1 TFTNS
6 FISSYSSPFFYLP
19 LNTMIHMFLSL
30 TKSMLHIII
39 WMLFVIPSCVFSTNE
54 LRDRCS
60 QPFRCGDQ
68 TGLSYPFWTSGREDC
83 GHPEFKVE
91 CSGGFAEVSITSV
104 KYRILEA
111 NYTSGIIRLARSDF
125 IGGLC
130 PKDLLNAT
138 FDERVVTLAPTTEF
152 LTIYH
157 NCSRAFPQ
165 YVSTYVGALPCGD
178 GDGDDDD
185 TISYYVTTN
194 FSSPL
199 LNGIR
204 GQLEDFGL
212 SCKTVS
218 IRVSAGP
225 LLDTLRNSRS
235 QENLQRALAE
245 GFQLGLNQEC
255 SSCLASNGACG
266 FNQNSGGF
274 VCYCVDETNNRTCSS
289 RKKGIV
295 VACVLLVAILIAAG
309 LFCLIRRRKKIQA
322 AQHLSKGLPI
332 TSSASSRETS
342 SYPTSTTVSSSSNHS
357 LLPSISYITNASTY
371 FGVQVFSY
379 EELEEATENFSREL
393 GNGGFG
399 TVYYGVLKD
408 GRAVAVKRLYERSLK
423 RVEQFKNEIDIL
435 KSLKH
440 TNLVILYG
448 CTSRHSTELLL
459 VYEYISNGTLA
470 DHLHGDR
477 AEARPICWPVRLN
490 IAIETASALSFL
502 HKSGIIHRDVKTTNI
517 LLDDKSTV
525 KVADFGLSRLF
536 SMDQT
541 HVSTAPQGTP
551 GYVDPEY
558 YQCYRLNEK
567 SDVYSFGVVLAE
579 LISSKEAVDITRHRH
594 DINLANMAVSKIQN
608 NAVHELLDPSL
619 GFSKDPEVKRMM
631 VSVAELAF
639 RCLQQEREGR
649 PSMDEIVEILKGIKG
664 ENRVTPPPDVVD
676 IEVSGEDD
684 VGLLR
689 HSVPPPVSPD
699 TDKWTSSSDTAASS
713 F

>member
-1 TFTNS
+1 MCIGCSTTHRLGS
-6 FISSYSSPFFYLP
+6 
-19 LNTMIHMFLSL
+19 NTLKLLRFRPQH
-30 TKSMLHIII
+30 
-39 WMLFVIPSCVFSTNE
+39 LFE
-54 LRDRCS
+54 
-60 QPFRCGDQ
+60 
-68 TGLSYPFWTSGREDC
+68 
-83 GHPEFKVE
+83 
-91 CSGGFAEVSITSV
+91 
-104 KYRILEA
+104 
-111 NYTSGIIRLARSDF
+111 RSDF

-130 PKDLLNAT
+130 PKDILNAT
-138 FDERVVTLAPTTEF
+138 FDESVLKVSPTTEL

-157 NCSRAFPQ
+157 DCNRPVPQ
-165 YVSTYVGALPCGD
+165 YNSTYVGDLICGD

-185 TISYYVTTN
+185 TISYYVTRN
-194 FSSPL
+194 LSSPVL
-199 LNGIR
+199 DGIR
-204 GQLEDFGL
+204 GQLDEFGF
-212 SCKTVS
+212 SCKSVN
-218 IRVSAGP
+218 IRVSGGP
-225 LLDTLRNSRS
+225 WLDALQKNRTRD
-235 QENLQRALAE
+235 NLQKALAE
-245 GFQLGLNQEC
+245 GFQLGLNQDC
-255 SSCLASNGACG
+255 SACLASEGACG
-266 FNQNSGGF
+266 FNRNSGGF
-274 VCYCVDETNNRTCSS
+274 VCYCIDEANNRTCSS
-289 RKKGIV
+289 RKKDKAGISFGTIAGIV
-295 VACVLLVAILIAAG
+295 AACVLLVAILVAG
-309 LFCLIRRRKKIQA
+309 GVFCIFRRRKKTHA
-322 AQHLSKGLPI
+322 TQHMSKGLPI
-332 TSSASSRETS
+332 TSTSSRETS
-342 SYPTSTTVSSSSNHS
+342 SYQTSTTISSSSNLA

-408 GRAVAVKRLYERSLK
+408 GRSVAVKRLYERSLK

-477 AEARPICWPVRLN
+477 AEARPLCWPIRLN

-517 LLDDKSTV
+517 LLDENSTV

-536 SMDQT
+536 STDQT

-619 GFSKDPEVKRMM
+619 GFAKDPEVKRKMI
-631 VSVAELAF
+631 SVAELAF

-649 PSMDEIVEILKGIKG
+649 PSMDEIVETLKGIKG
-664 ENRVTPPPDVVD
+664 EKSGTPPDVVD
-676 IEVSGEDD
+676 IVGSGEDD

-689 HSVPPPVSPD
+689 HSVPPPLSPD
-699 TDKWTSSSDTAASS
+699 IDKWTSSSDTAASS

>member
-1 TFTNS
+1 
-6 FISSYSSPFFYLP
+6 
-19 LNTMIHMFLSL
+19 MIDIFLSL
-30 TKSMLHIII
+30 TKSMFHIVI
-39 WMLFVIPSCVFSTNE
+39 WMLFVIPSFVSSTNE
-54 LRDRCS
+54 LYDRCS
-60 QPFRCGDQ
+60 QPFPCGNQ
-68 TGLSYPFWTSGREDC
+68 SLLYPFWTSGREDC
-83 GHPEFKVE
+83 GHPEFEVD
-91 CSGGFAEVSITSV
+91 CSGGFAELSITSV

-111 NYTSGIIRLARSDF
+111 NYDSDSGIIRLARSDF

-157 NCSRAFPQ
+157 NCSREFPM
-165 YVSTYVGALPCGD
+165 YVSTYVGDLRCGD

-185 TISYYVTTN
+185 TISYYVTSDL
-194 FSSPL
+194 SSPL

-218 IRVSAGP
+218 IRVSRP
-225 LLDTLRNSRS
+225 LLNALQGNRTRD
-235 QENLQRALAE
+235 NLQRTLAE
-245 GFQLGLNQEC
+245 GFQLELSQEC

-289 RKKGIV
+289 KKKGKISGLKVLVSICIV
-295 VACVLLVAILIAAG
+295 AACVLLVVILIAAG
-309 LFCLIRRRKKIQA
+309 LFCLIRRPKKIQA
-322 AQHLSKGLPI
+322 AQHMSKGLPI

-517 LLDDKSTV
+517 LLDENSTV

-699 TDKWTSSSDTAASS
+699 TDKWTSSFDTAANS

>member
-1 TFTNS
+1 
-6 FISSYSSPFFYLP
+6 
-19 LNTMIHMFLSL
+19 MIDMFLSS
-30 TKSMLHIII
+30 TKSMFYIIII
-39 WMLFVIPSCVFSTNE
+39 WMLFVIPSCVFSANE
-54 LRDRCS
+54 LHGLCR
-60 QPFRCGDQ
+60 QPSSCGN
-68 TGLSYPFWTSGREDC
+68 LNLLYPFWTSGREDC
-83 GHPEFKVE
+83 GHPEFRVN
-91 CSGGFAEVSITSV
+91 CSDGIAELSITAV

-111 NYTSGIIRLARSDF
+111 NYDSGVIRLARSDF

-138 FDERVVTLAPTTEF
+138 FDESILPLSPTTEF

-157 NCSRAFPQ
+157 NCRQAFPQ
-165 YVSTYVGALPCGD
+165 YVSSFVGDLPCGD
-178 GDGDDDD
+178 GDADDDD
-185 TISYYVTTN
+185 TISYYVTRN
-194 FSSPL
+194 LLSPQL
-199 LNGIR
+199 VGIR
-204 GQLEDFGL
+204 SQLEEFGS
-212 SCKTVS
+212 SCTSVS

-225 LLDTLRNSRS
+225 LLNTLQNNRT
-235 QENLQRALAE
+235 QENLQKALAE

-255 SSCLASNGACG
+255 SRCLDSKGACG

-274 VCYCVDETNNRTCSS
+274 VCYCIDEPNNRTCSS
-289 RKKGIV
+289 RKKGISSGALAGIV
-295 VACVLLVAILIAAG
+295 VACVLLVAVLIAVG
-309 LFCLIRRRKKIQA
+309 LFCLITRRKKIHA
-322 AQHLSKGLPI
+322 AQHVNKGLPI
-332 TSSASSRETS
+332 TSSSSVGTS
-342 SYPTSTTVSSSSNHS
+342 SYPTSTTISSSSNHS

-371 FGVQVFSY
+371 FGVQVFTY

-408 GRAVAVKRLYERSLK
+408 GRSVAVKRLYERSLK

-477 AEARPICWPVRLN
+477 AEARPLCWPIRLN

-517 LLDDKSTV
+517 LLDDNSTV

-536 SMDQT
+536 STDQT

-608 NAVHELLDPSL
+608 NAVHELVDPSL
-619 GFSKDPEVKRMM
+619 GFAKDPEVKRMM

-649 PSMDEIVEILKGIKG
+649 PSMEEIVEILKGIKG
-664 ENRVTPPPDVVD
+664 ENRGTQPPDVVD
-676 IEVSGEDD
+676 IEVNGEND

>member
-1 TFTNS
+1 
-6 FISSYSSPFFYLP
+6 
-19 LNTMIHMFLSL
+19 M
-30 TKSMLHIII
+30 

-60 QPFRCGDQ
+60 RPFRCGN
-68 TGLSYPFWTSGREDC
+68 LSLLYPFWTSDREDC
-83 GHPEFKVE
+83 GHPEFKVD
-91 CSGGFAEVSITSV
+91 CIGGIAELSITSV

-111 NYTSGIIRLARSDF
+111 NYDSGIIRLARSDF
-125 IGGLC
+125 ISGLC
-130 PKDLLNAT
+130 PKDIFNAT
-138 FDERVVTLAPTTEF
+138 FDESVLPLAPNTEF

-157 NCSRAFPQ
+157 DCSRAFPQ
-165 YVSTYVGALPCGD
+165 YVSSYVGDLACEDDD
-178 GDGDDDD
+178 GGNNGGDDDR
-185 TISYYVTTN
+185 ISYYVTRN
-194 FSSPL
+194 LSSPL

-204 GQLEDFGL
+204 SQLNDFG
-212 SCKTVS
+212 SFCKSVS
-218 IRVSAGP
+218 IRVSGP
-225 LLDTLRNSRS
+225 WLYTLQKNRT
-235 QENLQRALAE
+235 QDNLQKALAE
-245 GFQLGLNQEC
+245 GFQLGINQEC
-255 SSCLASNGACG
+255 VSCLASNGACG
-266 FNQNSGGF
+266 FNQTSPGF
-274 VCYCVDETNNRTCSS
+274 VCYCIDEANNRTCSS
-289 RKKGIV
+289 RKKGISTGAIAGI
-295 VACVLLVAILIAAG
+295 VAACGLLVAILIAVG
-309 LFCLIRRRKKIQA
+309 LFCLISRRKKTHP
-322 AQHLSKGLPI
+322 AQHMSKGLPI
-332 TSSASSRETS
+332 TSSSSIETS
-342 SYPTSTTVSSSSNHS
+342 SYPTSTTISSSSNHS

-517 LLDDKSTV
+517 LLDEKSTV

-536 SMDQT
+536 STDQT

-567 SDVYSFGVVLAE
+567 SDVYSFGVVLTE

-594 DINLANMAVSKIQN
+594 DINLANMAISKIQN
-608 NAVHELLDPSL
+608 NAVHELVDPSL
-619 GFSKDPEVKRMM
+619 GFAKDPEVKRSMT
-631 VSVAELAF
+631 SVAELAF

-649 PSMDEIVEILKGIKG
+649 PAMDEIVEILKGIKG
-664 ENRVTPPPDVVD
+664 ENHGTPPPDVVD

-699 TDKWTSSSDTAASS
+699 TDKWTSSS